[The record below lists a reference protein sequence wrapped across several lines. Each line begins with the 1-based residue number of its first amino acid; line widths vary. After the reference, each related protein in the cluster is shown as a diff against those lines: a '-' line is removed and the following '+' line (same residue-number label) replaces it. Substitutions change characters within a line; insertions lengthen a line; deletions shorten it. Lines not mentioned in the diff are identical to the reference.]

1 MGSVVISLD
10 AELGWGF
17 HDLERPPR
25 DRLERARWGWRETL
39 SLLDAYEVPATW
51 GIVGHLMLET
61 CDGRHA
67 SHPAP
72 PDWFA
77 RERAD
82 WADRP
87 DHRFGHD
94 LVSAVVDSP
103 VDHEIA
109 CHSFSHVRFGDPAT
123 SPELARAECER
134 ALELADDWGLS
145 LESFIFPRNEIGHR
159 DALAAAGFLAYR
171 SREPDPEGAV
181 RVLRDVVRSPSLLVT
196 PRIDDVGLVDVPP
209 SLFAFGFEGR
219 LRRFSASL
227 RLDPIVVLARRGIDQ
242 AAIDDGIFHL
252 WFHPNNVT
260 TRADVT
266 RLDRII
272 SYIDRVRSRTDLR
285 TETMASVARRTLSS
299 VPTGNTTA
307 CSAVNPRPLATD

>member
-1 MGSVVISLD
+1 MGSVVVSLD

-17 HDLERPPR
+17 HDIETPPR
-25 DRLERARWGWRETL
+25 ERLERARWGWRETL
-39 SLLDAYEVPATW
+39 ALLDEYDVPATW
-51 GIVGHLMLET
+51 GVVGHLMLET
-61 CDGRHA
+61 CDGRHE
-67 SHPAP
+67 SHPTA

-87 DHRFGHD
+87 DRRFGPE

-109 CHSFSHVRFGDPAT
+109 CHSFSHVRFGDPTT
-123 SPELARAECER
+123 SAELARAECER
-134 ALELADDWGLS
+134 AIEVADERGLS
-145 LESFIFPRNEIGHR
+145 LESFIFPRNEVGHR
-159 DALAAAGFLAYR
+159 DVLAASGFLAYR
-171 SREPDPEGAV
+171 SREPAPEGAV
-181 RVLRDVVRSPSLLVT
+181 RVLGDVVRSPSLLVT

-219 LRRFSASL
+219 LRRLGSAL

-242 AAIDDGIFHL
+242 AAAGDGIFHL

-260 TRADVT
+260 TREDVT
-266 RLDRII
+266 RLRRIL
-272 SYIDRVRSRTDLR
+272 SYVDRVRSRTDLQ

-299 VPTGNTTA
+299 APTGEA
-307 CSAVNPRPLATD
+307 RAPSPADQRPLATD